1 MKVLVVGCGR
11 VGSAVSLQL
20 RAAGWD
26 VSVIDESEDALG
38 RLGDDWTGEFH
49 VGHGMDIQL
58 LRTAGIEDAD
68 AVVVTTD
75 GDNSNI
81 VIGQMAQK
89 NFGVRSVIVRILDPA
104 RADFFKTRGLDVVC
118 PTQSAIETLTDAVR
132 AVEGASWPRVR
143 PSRCTSCIAG
153 GGKVGLEPGAGADPR
168 RARGDADRAAARAV
182 RRSSR
187 PSSSTRCTAATRPS
201 SSCSSA
207 PGSSARRTSSSP

>member
-26 VSVIDESEDALG
+26 VSVIDENEDALG

-81 VIGQMAQK
+81 VIGQMAQRK
-89 NFGVRSVIVRILDPA
+89 FDVRSVIVRILDPA
-104 RADFFKTRGLDVVC
+104 RADFYSTRGLNVVC
-118 PTQSAIETLTDAVR
+118 PTQSAIETLTNAVR
-132 AVEGASWPRVR
+132 ASEGAP
-143 PSRCTSCIAG
+143 A
-153 GGKVGLEPGAGADPR
+153 
-168 RARGDADRAAARAV
+168 
-182 RRSSR
+182 
-187 PSSSTRCTAATRPS
+187 
-201 SSCSSA
+201 
-207 PGSSARRTSSSP
+207 

>member
-26 VSVIDESEDALG
+26 VSVIDENEDALG
-38 RLGDDWTGEFH
+38 RLGDEWTGEFH
-49 VGHGMDIQL
+49 VGHGMDISL

-89 NFGVRSVIVRILDPA
+89 NFGVSSVIVRILDPA
-104 RADFFKTRGLDVVC
+104 RAEFFRTRGLNVVC
-118 PTQSAIETLTDAVR
+118 PTQSAIQTLTGAVL
-132 AVEGASWPRVR
+132 AVE
-143 PSRCTSCIAG
+143 
-153 GGKVGLEPGAGADPR
+153 
-168 RARGDADRAAARAV
+168 AAA
-182 RRSSR
+182 
-187 PSSSTRCTAATRPS
+187 
-201 SSCSSA
+201 
-207 PGSSARRTSSSP
+207 